1 MTNPSDK
8 TPARC
13 PMGREPLFSDAF
25 HADPAAVFRRLRE
38 TYGSVAPVQLAPG
51 VPAFIIL
58 DYQTMLAISRDTAT
72 WSHDSRL
79 WAEWNQGRIPDDSEL
94 LPMMMYRPN
103 LLFADGAEHARLRR
117 AVDDGLH
124 LIDLRILDKQ
134 IRIVAHDVIDT
145 FATRGV
151 ADLVAEYATQVPLRV
166 FNHLLGLDERG
177 GQRLVNVLRRIWDG
191 SDAVRAGADL
201 ERFMGNLVAAKRR
214 NPGPDI
220 TSALL
225 DHHANMGDEEL
236 IHHLVI
242 LIGAGNAPTADLIG
256 NALRVLLTDR
266 ETGSA
271 VAGARI
277 SINDAIHHVLWWDT
291 PMQTY
296 PFVYPRRDV
305 RIGSV
310 TIPEGAAVG
319 MGLAAS
325 NLSVVEGRRD
335 LLASNRAH
343 VSFGVG
349 PHRCPASDLAVQI
362 ATTAI
367 GAVLHRL
374 PGLHL
379 DVPPAELTWRPSL
392 FARALTALP
401 VRFVPTDPDLWS
413 SPNRG
418 HHSSAQEGT
427 QWHRN
432 DPASSWTPGAATSTN
447 RPRGSARTARSPWW
461 SFLVRSRRTR

>member
-1 MTNPSDK
+1 MTSPSDK
-8 TPARC
+8 PPTRC
-13 PMGREPLFSDAF
+13 PMGGEPLFSESY
-25 HADPAAVFRRLRE
+25 HADPASVFRRLRD

-51 VPAFIIL
+51 VPAFLIL
-58 DYQTMLAISRDTAT
+58 DYETMLAISRDPAT

-117 AVDDGLH
+117 AVDDSLR
-124 LIDLRILDKQ
+124 LIDPRALDVQ
-134 IRIVAHDVIDT
+134 IRAVAHNVIDS
-145 FATRGV
+145 FVSRGA

-177 GQRLVNVLRRIWDG
+177 GQRLVDVLRRIWDG
-191 SDAVRAGADL
+191 SDAARAGADL
-201 ERFMGNLVAAKRR
+201 ESFMGNLVAARR
-214 NPGPDI
+214 RHPSPDI
-220 TSALL
+220 TSALIA
-225 DHHANMGDEEL
+225 HHASMNDEEL

-277 SINDAIHHVLWWDT
+277 SIHDAIHQVLWFDT

-305 RIGSV
+305 RVGAV
-310 TIPEGAAVG
+310 TIPRGSAVG
-319 MGLAAS
+319 MGLAAA
-325 NLSVVEGRRD
+325 NLSVVERQD
-335 LLASNRAH
+335 LLPSNRAH

-362 ATTAI
+362 ASTAI
-367 GAVLHRL
+367 AAALHRL
-374 PGLHL
+374 PQLHL
-379 DVPPAELTWRPSL
+379 DVPPADLAWRPSL

-401 VRFVPTDPDLWS
+401 VRFTPTDADLWYEHERRRQP
-413 SPNRG
+413 SP
-418 HHSSAQEGT
+418 QEGPP
-427 QWHRN
+427 WHN
-432 DPASSWTPGAATSTN
+432 GPASSSTPAAATSTN
-447 RPRGSARTARSPWW
+447 RRRSSARKARSPWW
-461 SFLVRSRRTR
+461 SFLDRSRRTP